1 MVALASASPRNLA
14 QRSAGAYL
22 PAMRAALRSLRPTLV
37 PVVVAALAV
46 AAGVAPSACSEQAL
60 PGTMYGMY
68 KVTGQSTANTCGAGL
83 DAPDP
88 WVFDAQLSQ
97 SGTTIYWSW
106 MDGNAPL
113 SGPLVSTGHASIT
126 ADESANV
133 DSTDAG
139 LGPCTMARTDDIEL
153 TFVSGSPPASFTGTI
168 SYSFTVPSGSTCT
181 DQLSA
186 NGGQYDT
193 LPCTISYTTSA
204 AIQ

>member
-1 MVALASASPRNLA
+1 MRPVPGSLRSSLLSASVLTLA
-14 QRSAGAYL
+14 
-22 PAMRAALRSLRPTLV
+22 
-37 PVVVAALAV
+37 VVAS
-46 AAGVAPSACSEQAL
+46 VAPSACSAQAL

-68 KVTGQSTANTCGAGL
+68 KVTGQTTVNSCGAGL

-133 DSTDAG
+133 DATDAG
-139 LGPCTMARTDDIEL
+139 LGPCTMARADDIEL
-153 TFVSGSPPASFTGTI
+153 TFAASSPPASFTGTI
-168 SYSFTVPSGSTCT
+168 AYSFTVPSGSTCT
-181 DQLSA
+181 DQLASS
-186 NGGQYDT
+186 GGSYAT
-193 LPCTISYTTSA
+193 LPCSISYSVSA
-204 AIQ
+204 ALQ